1 MSRPRS
7 RSPRHRRFPWEELD
21 FDPCKVIEEM
31 DGRPR
36 DRSHRLREGPEE
48 LGDFLVEKMY
58 LEDQRRSPFSDESRF
73 RSQRHSGQ
81 ELYRRGPSPHR
92 DQMHLENRRDGEG
105 SGNDRRREDFQR
117 FGNRGAFR
125 QSPQPLLRL
134 GPLDPPKGAG
144 MGWRPEQRGRG
155 RGRFRDSS
163 VRSGDQRTGDVER
176 ERREGSFRG
185 RQREKPH
192 HEQDPPF
199 KRPRREMDDASR
211 FGYGNEEDFGDR
223 GFSANRPRGG
233 FGGRSRGNF
242 PRRDSGNPG
251 FGTERD
257 RGLGHRQDFRRHES
271 DFEPRRS
278 PRSVG
283 SSQERFRT
291 SAGRLDGWEIS
302 PERHFRDDSI
312 EANRHETRRS
322 PNPQRYDGQEGQMNH
337 RGRGRFSQGR
347 GGRMEPPRNQPRF
360 QDLPDG
366 EQREGYRA
374 FRGGFEDPV
383 EKKPNWENEDR
394 RQRWEDDRPGS
405 LQQSSAR
412 VDLDHKIPHQRERDW
427 SSQKSNDVTII
438 TEETLT
444 VKVDMSRPANHRSP
458 LCYSSDRQLSFD
470 LVNVGR
476 QRLDFLPM
484 LEHSGTYREN
494 ASHTGT
500 FAQEIITLVHFV
512 KEQYF
517 KGAGPTLDKRFSA
530 PQKGGYSEDEVEE
543 LTLNQ
548 RFSSNRGFR
557 LNADSLFNDDDED
570 EDDETLFSRLRS
582 MQSVTKLPLRGPGDL
597 RHNLERRRQEKL
609 EAVRVTIP
617 GSSSSQQRSRGNVS
631 EPDETDQEGFSHRS
645 QNPHRQEGTLGPRRG
660 ASVRPNM
667 GPQRWNHRF
676 GPGRQNHPAGLN

>member
-1 MSRPRS
+1 
-7 RSPRHRRFPWEELD
+7 
-21 FDPCKVIEEM
+21 M

-48 LGDFLVEKMY
+48 LGEFSVEKMY

-144 MGWRPEQRGRG
+144 MGWRPELRVNKS
-155 RGRFRDSS
+155 DALVYLLNHVTSS
-163 VRSGDQRTGDVER
+163 YAINR
-176 ERREGSFRG
+176 
-185 RQREKPH
+185 
-192 HEQDPPF
+192 
-199 KRPRREMDDASR
+199 
-211 FGYGNEEDFGDR
+211 YGNEEDFGDR

-322 PNPQRYDGQEGQMNH
+322 PNPQRYDGQEGQMNNRG

-557 LNADSLFNDDDED
+557 LNADSLFNDDDDED

-597 RHNLERRRQEKL
+597 RHDLERRRQEKL